1 MKEWLIRITAVLGLA
16 LLALVV
22 GYTTPDRPYLAM
34 LVAVG
39 VLVLGVSALNRALV
53 PLLVTP
59 LLFIV
64 ARIGTGSV
72 DVSVSD
78 VALAVATVPAVAL
91 TRPLSAPMRN
101 MLWFIALYLFATLFA
116 VVANPYPANAIE
128 WVHAAVLLG
137 GALFVGW
144 SVGRE
149 GFGAKALT
157 VMLITASAISLLVII
172 AGVSGVMRGSF
183 EPVSLQ
189 WPFGMHKNFIGATL
203 GIMAVVAYVRP
214 TWMGWSKP
222 LGMAVFGWLA
232 LGIAFS
238 QSRQAIIGLGVVLV
252 LLVLRTRT
260 ERRRS
265 KAIIFAVIPALAYVL
280 SVLQEQASSGNEF
293 NSFFQRIAWFSDSVE
308 VWQTSPVFGVGL
320 RWWYTDTFDYRF
332 QPPNAELE
340 VLTSA
345 GIVGLA
351 AFITLMIACVVI
363 LWRLPPEYGML
374 ALLVVLS
381 RFVQGQFDLFW
392 TAVHVSVPF
401 MIVGI
406 CLGELAR
413 AQGEPECTEAS
424 NVPPEK
430 AASSEA
436 AVIRA

>member
-1 MKEWLIRITAVLGLA
+1 MKEWPIRITAALGLA

-392 TAVHVSVPF
+392 TAVQVSVPF